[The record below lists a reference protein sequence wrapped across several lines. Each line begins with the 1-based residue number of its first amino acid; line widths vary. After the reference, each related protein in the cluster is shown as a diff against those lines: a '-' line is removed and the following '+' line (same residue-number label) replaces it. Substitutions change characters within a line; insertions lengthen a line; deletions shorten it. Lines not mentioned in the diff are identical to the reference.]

1 MPKPEKVQ
9 SVAELKERI
18 GQASALYFL
27 DFTKVRANDFNALR
41 RRLGEGKVPVQV
53 VKNRLALLA
62 LAEAG
67 AKGEF
72 GPMLRGPTSVVF
84 AGEDPV
90 APARVIRDTAR
101 KLDALKVKGAYL
113 DGKVYGADQFAFLAG
128 LPTKSELRAQLVGAL
143 EGPIWELVMCLD
155 GLMSEFVWVLDQ
167 VKDRRPPADAP
178 AAEAGVPA

>member
-1 MPKPEKVQ
+1 MPRPEKVQ

-18 GQASALYFL
+18 GQATALYFL

-41 RRLGEGKVPVQV
+41 RRLGEGHVPVQV

-67 AKGEF
+67 AEGEF
-72 GPMLRGPTSVVF
+72 RAMLRGPTSVVF

-90 APARVIRDTAR
+90 APARVIRDATR

-113 DGKVYGADQFAFLAG
+113 DGRVYGADQFAFLAG
-128 LPTKSELRAQLVGAL
+128 LPTKSELRGQLVGVL
-143 EGPIWELVMCLD
+143 QSPIWELVMCLD
-155 GLMSEFVWVLDQ
+155 GLVSEFVWVLDQ
-167 VKDRRPPADAP
+167 IKDKRP
-178 AAEAGVPA
+178 AAEAPAPEAPASV